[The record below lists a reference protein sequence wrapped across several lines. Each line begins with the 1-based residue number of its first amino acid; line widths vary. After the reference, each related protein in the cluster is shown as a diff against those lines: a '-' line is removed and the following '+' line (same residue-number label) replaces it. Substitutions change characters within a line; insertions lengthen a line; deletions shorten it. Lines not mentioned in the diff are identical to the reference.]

1 MSRVYCLIIVC
12 ACDGVWRIIDL
23 QEYLS
28 SNAFLSSLLE
38 TVPHYIKSKLSKFF
52 KELLKIGFDD
62 IDTIKG

>member
-1 MSRVYCLIIVC
+1 MSRVYCLIVVC
-12 ACDGVWRIIDL
+12 ACDGGWRIIDL

-38 TVPHYIKSKLSKFF
+38 TVPHYIKSKFF
-52 KELLKIGFDD
+52 KELLKIGIDD